1 MKSPGRGRRGSE
13 GGKGA
18 GVPRKGTRLE
28 SAVEPPNRGEVVLYG
43 APDGSVRLDVRLEKE
58 TVWLTQAQMGELLGR
73 DPSVVSRHLSNLF
86 REGELP
92 RAGNMQKVHLAS
104 ADRPT
109 AFYSLEVIISVG
121 YRVKSQRGTQFRIWA
136 TRVLRDHLLRGY
148 TANQQRLEQLNQAVR
163 LIVSTADRQDLSGDE
178 ALALL
183 RVVGEYSFALDLLDD
198 YDHQRVAAAPP
209 GGRLVHPL
217 AAEEALRIVDR
228 LRERFGA
235 GTLVGRL
242 RGDGLESALGAVMQ
256 SFDGRDLYPRL
267 EEKAAHLLY
276 FLVKNHPFV
285 DGNKRIG
292 AALFL
297 WFLEK
302 NGALSR
308 RDGEARVSRLR
319 YRVGRPHPHDRREP
333 ARGQGGPGPDRNA
346 SAAGAGAAA
355 TGVRKPARQGG
366 IVRPWRGAG

>member
-18 GVPRKGTRLE
+18 RVPRKGATLE
-28 SAVEPPNRGEVVLYG
+28 SAVNTPNRGEVVLYG

-58 TVWLTQAQMGELLGR
+58 TVWLNLNQIAELFER
-73 DPSVVSRHLSNLF
+73 DKSVISRHLRSIFESGALDRRATVAENATVQCEGGREVARAIEFYNLDAI
-86 REGELP
+86 L
-92 RAGNMQKVHLAS
+92 S
-104 ADRPT
+104 
-109 AFYSLEVIISVG
+109 IG
-121 YRVKSQRGTQFRIWA
+121 YRVNSRCGTQFRIWA
-136 TRVLRDHLLRGY
+136 TQVLRDHLLRGY
-148 TANQQRLEQLNQAVR
+148 TVNQMRLDQLNQAVR
-163 LIVSTADRQDLSGDE
+163 LIASAADRENLSGDE
-178 ALALL
+178 ARALL

-217 AAEEALRIVDR
+217 AAEEALRIVCR

-256 SFDGRDLYPRL
+256 SFDGRDLYPSL
-267 EEKAAHLLY
+267 EEEAAHLLY

-308 RDGEARVSRLR
+308 RNGEPRVSDAAL
-319 YRVGRPHPHDRREP
+319 VALTLLMAESRPAERAVVVRIATHLLQEREP
-333 ARGQGGPGPDRNA
+333 L
-346 SAAGAGAAA
+346 
-355 TGVRKPARQGG
+355 RQG
-366 IVRPWRGAG
+366 